1 MKVKVSYLGYIRFLL
16 GKREEEFE
24 LDENTSLGDL
34 LNMLSQK
41 YGEPFR
47 KEIYEPGLQD
57 LKYGYGVIINGLLMA
72 RLQGLKTPLKDGD
85 QVILT
90 TLISGG

>member
-1 MKVKVSYLGYIRFLL
+1 
-16 GKREEEFE
+16 
-24 LDENTSLGDL
+24 
-34 LNMLSQK
+34 
-41 YGEPFR
+41 
-47 KEIYEPGLQD
+47 PGLQD

>member
-1 MKVKVSYLGYIRFLL
+1 MKVKVSYLGYIRVML
-16 GKREEEFE
+16 GKREEEFD
-24 LDENTSLGDL
+24 LNENSTLGDL
-34 LNMLSQK
+34 LNILSQK

-47 KEIYEPGLQD
+47 KEVYEPGLQD

>member
-1 MKVKVSYLGYIRFLL
+1 MKVKVSYLGYIRLML
-16 GKREEEFE
+16 RKQEEELE
-24 LDENTSLGDL
+24 LEENTTLGDL
-34 LNMLSQK
+34 LNLLSQK
-41 YGEPFR
+41 YGEPFK

-57 LKYGYGVIINGLLMA
+57 LKYGYGVIINGFLMA

-85 QVILT
+85 QIILT

>member
-1 MKVKVSYLGYIRFLL
+1 MKVKVSYLGYIRVML
-16 GKREEEFE
+16 GKSEEEIE
-24 LDENTSLGDL
+24 LKEGATIGDL
-34 LNMLSQK
+34 LNVLSGK
-41 YGEPFR
+41 YGEAFR
-47 KEIYEPGLQD
+47 KEVYEPGLQD
-57 LKYGYGVIINGLLMA
+57 LKYGYGVIVNGLLMA